1 MVWKVYRI
9 STLLKKVKLENRS
22 IDLINYKEKCS
33 NYGDISFKEAH
44 KELEN
49 EKDKS
54 TKYLKEALDII

>member
-1 MVWKVYRI
+1 M
-9 STLLKKVKLENRS
+9 KLENRS